1 VVYSEDFSSI
11 DMKSIGSSNE
21 KLPAIGVGTKGIQDF
36 KVAEEALSYAFNLGL
51 KLVEVSDSYGEGLAQ
66 ELVGRVIKKFKRDEI
81 FVVLRIDSIKFSD
94 AESAVKAVS
103 NSLHRMGVSYVDVVI
118 SAGLNEIAGLSMQI
132 KSLEVLIDK
141 GLTRYIGLGDL
152 KLGELK
158 KAIELT
164 SKHNISFLQYKYSII
179 NKRIEKDV
187 MQLATKN
194 NIAVLACSPLEK
206 GAVKSH
212 PKLVNIAAKYNKTPV
227 QVAINYLISRPCVI
241 ATPKSERKYHID
253 EIYGALGWKLSIE
266 DIKYLGGTI

>member
-132 KSLEVLIDK
+132 KIFRSVDRQ
-141 GLTRYIGLGDL
+141 G
-152 KLGELK
+152 
-158 KAIELT
+158 
-164 SKHNISFLQYKYSII
+164 S
-179 NKRIEKDV
+179 NKVYWAR
-187 MQLATKN
+187 
-194 NIAVLACSPLEK
+194 
-206 GAVKSH
+206 
-212 PKLVNIAAKYNKTPV
+212 
-227 QVAINYLISRPCVI
+227 RP
-241 ATPKSERKYHID
+241 
-253 EIYGALGWKLSIE
+253 
-266 DIKYLGGTI
+266 

>member
-1 VVYSEDFSSI
+1 MVYSEDFSSI

-132 KSLEVLIDK
+132 KIFRSVDRQ
-141 GLTRYIGLGDL
+141 G
-152 KLGELK
+152 
-158 KAIELT
+158 
-164 SKHNISFLQYKYSII
+164 S
-179 NKRIEKDV
+179 NKVYWAR
-187 MQLATKN
+187 
-194 NIAVLACSPLEK
+194 
-206 GAVKSH
+206 
-212 PKLVNIAAKYNKTPV
+212 
-227 QVAINYLISRPCVI
+227 RP
-241 ATPKSERKYHID
+241 
-253 EIYGALGWKLSIE
+253 
-266 DIKYLGGTI
+266 